1 MISEAEQKACKKL
14 QKANLLGQVKEY
26 EYTTG
31 NKIQFAQLGDTSIMY
46 IPDNVTIIRPKYD
59 LDYYRDIIKR
69 LTKRF
74 EVYGGRGLT
83 TLDNLFQSI
92 KDLDVLDISNLDTS
106 NVISMNET
114 FFDSSIN
121 HINFGDFKTNNVRSM
136 RRMFSDLKTD
146 ELILNTF
153 NTSSVRDM
161 SSMFENLDAE
171 FLDIT
176 SFETDKLKKTLGMFS
191 NCKAVVRIRGKRM
204 KALYMNRL

>member
-1 MISEAEQKACKKL
+1 MISEAEQKACRKL
-14 QKANLLGQVKEY
+14 QKATLLGQVKEY

-31 NKIQFAQLGDTSIMY
+31 NKVQFAQLGDTSIMY
-46 IPDNVTIIRPKYD
+46 IPDNVTVIRPKYD
-59 LDYYRDIIKR
+59 LDYYRDIIKK

-106 NVISMNET
+106 NVISMNEI
-114 FFDSSIN
+114 FLDSSIN

-161 SSMFENLDAE
+161 SSMFENLDAK

>member
-1 MISEAEQKACKKL
+1 MISEAEQKACRKL
-14 QKANLLGQVKEY
+14 QKATLLGQVKEY
-26 EYTTG
+26 EYLTN

-46 IPDNVTIIRPKYD
+46 IPDNVTVIRPKYD
-59 LDYYRDIIKR
+59 LDYYRDIIKK

-114 FFDSSIN
+114 FADSNIKY
-121 HINFGDFKTNNVRSM
+121 INFGDFKTNNVRSM
-136 RRMFSDLKTD
+136 HRMFSGLNTE

-161 SSMFENLDAE
+161 SSMFENLDAK

-204 KALYMNRL
+204 KVLYMNRL

>member
-1 MISEAEQKACKKL
+1 MISEAEQKACRKL
-14 QKANLLGQVKEY
+14 QKATLLGQVKEY

-31 NKIQFAQLGDTSIMY
+31 NKVQFAQLGDTSIMY
-46 IPDNVTIIRPKYD
+46 IPDNVTVIRPKYD
-59 LDYYRDIIKR
+59 LDYYRDIIKK

-83 TLDNLFQSI
+83 TLDALFQSI

-114 FFDSSIN
+114 FLDSSIN

-136 RRMFSDLKTD
+136 HRMFSDLKTD

-161 SSMFENLDAE
+161 SSMFENLDAK